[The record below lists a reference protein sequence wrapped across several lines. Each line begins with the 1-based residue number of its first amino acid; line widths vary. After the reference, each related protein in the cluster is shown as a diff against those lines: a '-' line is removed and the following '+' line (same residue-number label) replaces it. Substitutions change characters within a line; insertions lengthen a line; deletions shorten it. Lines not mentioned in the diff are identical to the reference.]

1 MEAGSLLRVRLA
13 MSFIE
18 DGWRLEMSN
27 NDPKPCI
34 RRDGTPMSEEERL
47 YKEAV
52 FARIKQDLY
61 EGLRKKDE
69 KAAKPKVEATVLE
82 FPPKLSEQ
90 ELIRRQQI
98 IDQTWERVVEQR
110 RELERLAERSCHRGP
125 GDSDWNL

>member
-1 MEAGSLLRVRLA
+1 MGAGSLLRVRLP
-13 MSFIE
+13 MTFIE

-61 EGLRKKDE
+61 EGLRKKQLEDQAE
-69 KAAKPKVEATVLE
+69 LIEAEAKAAKPKVEATVLE

-90 ELIRRQQI
+90 ELLRRQQI
-98 IDQTWERVVEQR
+98 IDQ
-110 RELERLAERSCHRGP
+110 
-125 GDSDWNL
+125 